1 LIVGNDIV
9 DLGDPEAR
17 RGACHPG
24 FDARVFAPSELASLA
39 ACQSRETMR
48 WALWSAKEAAYKAA
62 CQENSK
68 IIFSPVR
75 FVVQLDRGLRGFV
88 THEDRRWP
96 LHVRHRDDCV
106 HALVVID
113 ESDSDEGSSVIW
125 EARRLTAT
133 ELGDPSQSVREL
145 AVATI
150 AERLGVSAATL
161 RIQRSGRI
169 PQLLVAGTNN
179 ASALSLSHHGSYVG
193 FAFCS
198 RAGQGVLH

>member
-1 LIVGNDIV
+1 M
-9 DLGDPEAR
+9 P
-17 RGACHPG
+17 P
-24 FDARVFAPSELASLA
+24 
-39 ACQSRETMR
+39 
-48 WALWSAKEAAYKAA
+48 
-62 CQENSK
+62 
-68 IIFSPVR
+68 
-75 FVVQLDRGLRGFV
+75 
-88 THEDRRWP
+88 HEDRRWP
-96 LHVRHRDDCV
+96 VHIQHRGDCV

-113 ESDSDEGSSVIW
+113 EDGRDEGGRVIW

-150 AERLGVSAATL
+150 AERLGVSTATL

-169 PQLLVAGTNN
+169 PQLLVSGTNN

-198 RAGQGVLH
+198 RAEQDVLH

>member
-1 LIVGNDIV
+1 
-9 DLGDPEAR
+9 
-17 RGACHPG
+17 
-24 FDARVFAPSELASLA
+24 
-39 ACQSRETMR
+39 MR
-48 WALWSAKEAAYKAA
+48 WILWSAKEAAYKAA
-62 CQENSK
+62 RQENAK
-68 IIFSPVR
+68 AIFSPAR
-75 FVVQLDRGLRGFV
+75 FVVQLDPTLRGFV

-96 LHVRHRDDCV
+96 VHIQHRDDCV

-113 ESDSDEGSSVIW
+113 EDGRDEGSRVIW

-161 RIQRSGRI
+161 RVQRSGRI

-198 RAGQGVLH
+198 RAEQDVLH